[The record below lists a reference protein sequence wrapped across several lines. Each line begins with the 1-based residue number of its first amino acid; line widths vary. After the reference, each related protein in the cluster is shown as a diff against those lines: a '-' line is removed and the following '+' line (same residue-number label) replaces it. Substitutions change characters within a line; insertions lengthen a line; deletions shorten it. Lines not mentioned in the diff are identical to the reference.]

1 PYIAVMF
8 LVYSHAAAAAGRRL
22 YAGVGV
28 AVAGMAV
35 TTLVS
40 GGDNSLADFF
50 VGVGIFVVGPTF
62 AGRMLN
68 GRVLLARALRDRSER
83 VAAESADRVR
93 EARLAER
100 TRIAGELHDVVAHA
114 LGAMTIQAAAARRL
128 AASDTEKA
136 GLALEAVETAGRGA
150 LGELRTLL
158 DVLRGDEP
166 VPEFEPQPSLAG
178 LGTLIERVRAGGL
191 PVDLEQVGTA
201 PPGFSTSVDLTA
213 YRVVQEALE
222 AAQHPGGA
230 AHATVAVRF
239 QDEALE
245 IEIVD
250 DGAPG
255 MSRQL
260 LGLRERVRLYGG
272 EVAAGPRDGQ
282 HIVRARLPLAEKVIG

>member
-1 PYIAVMF
+1 M
-8 LVYSHAAAAAGRRL
+8 AA
-22 YAGVGV
+22 
-28 AVAGMAV
+28 
-35 TTLVS
+35 TTALS
-40 GGDNSLADFF
+40 GDDSSLADFF

-83 VAAESADRVR
+83 VATESADRIR

-114 LGAMTIQAAAARRL
+114 LGAMTVQAAAARRM
-128 AASDTEKA
+128 AAADTEKA

-166 VPEFEPQPSLAG
+166 EAEFEPQPSLAG

-239 QDEALE
+239 EDEALE

-272 EVAAGPRDGQ
+272 EVDAGPRDGQ
-282 HIVRARLPLAEKVIG
+282 HIVRARLPLAEKVTG